1 MMNSSTSDSFPTPR
15 RGLMRRVDGGG
26 LIASTAVVTGDVTI
40 GKDASVWFGVTIR
53 GDDAPIRIGDRTN
66 IQDGAVVHCDT
77 GFPQEI
83 GEDCTIGHGAIV
95 HGVKIGNRVLIG
107 MGSII
112 LGGAKIGDNCVI
124 AAGALVKEN
133 ADIPAGTLVAGV
145 PARHV
150 REINER
156 ERAFMAHSV
165 PHYIESAESYLPVAD
180 IEQTATPDAG
190 ESASS

>member
-1 MMNSSTSDSFPTPR
+1 MTSSTSDSFPAPR
-15 RGLMRRVDGGG
+15 RGLMRRVAGGG

-83 GEDCTIGHGAIV
+83 GDDCTIGHGAIV
-95 HGVKIGNRVLIG
+95 HAVKIGNRVLIG

-133 ADIPAGTLVAGV
+133 ADIPSGTLVAGV

-150 REINER
+150 REVNER

-180 IEQTATPDAG
+180 TDQAATPDAG
-190 ESASS
+190 ESSSS